1 MHYVFKSIFAAA
13 LLVQGSMAFS
23 QETETQTPADPAEEL
38 SLGEPTGRQVGE
50 TYVAATFGDW
60 AQRCQT
66 APEGQEDACNLYQL
80 LTDENDAP
88 VAEFSLFRLPEGS
101 RAVAGAT
108 IVAPL
113 ETLLTQQLTL
123 SVDNG
128 EARRYPFS
136 FCNAGGCIARIG
148 LTQPEVD
155 QFKLGSAATLRLV
168 PAAAPNDEVI
178 LTLSLNGFTAA
189 YNDLGIRE

>member
-1 MHYVFKSIFAAA
+1 MHHAFKSFFVAAF
-13 LLVQGSMAFS
+13 LMQGSMGLA
-23 QETETQTPADPAEEL
+23 QESAQDTPADPADEL

-50 TYVAATFGDW
+50 TYIAATFGDW

-88 VAEFSLFRLPEGS
+88 VAEFSLFRLPDGS

-123 SVDNG
+123 TVDRG
-128 EARRYPFS
+128 EGRRYPFS

-148 LTQPEVD
+148 LTQEEVD
-155 QFKLGSAATLRLV
+155 QLKRGAAATLRLV
-168 PAAAPNDEVI
+168 PAAAPDEEVI
-178 LTLSLNGFTAA
+178 LTMSLNGFTAA
-189 YNDLGIRE
+189 YDGLDIRD